1 MPDNKDFLD
10 QFSDAGKPAS
20 FKEEERV
27 PVKKEKKPLN
37 TKALAIAA
45 GVLLILAIASY
56 FLFFAPKIEMPNFV
70 GMTKNDVAAWVK
82 QQGVDSTGVLFT
94 EQYDFDTEAGT
105 ILSQSVT
112 PGKKVKNDVKIN
124 FALSKGADPDE
135 RIIVPDLYS
144 MEKEDV
150 QAWISDN
157 KLQKTKISTSY
168 NEDVTANGVIDYV
181 FTGCEEDS
189 FTRGCSLKI
198 NISKGSAPAGKV
210 TVEDFVK
217 KTYEQAETWAKTKKV
232 NVSKTEQYSD
242 QVDKGLIISQSVV
255 AGRTM
260 NEGDTLNLV
269 VSLGKAVYM
278 PNMLGWN
285 ATKVSN
291 WQSENGYAVDASE
304 KVYSDSEEG
313 EVISQNIQA
322 GKLLGKSEYIKV
334 TVSLGNVVDFGDH
347 SGEPYHGG
355 SGSLHEMKDRALE
368 KGAGFGLAKSFEFSD
383 TVPAGYVIYNDVR
396 VNVGGTLTVIV
407 SRGKNI
413 LLKNDNI
420 DWDKFA
426 NGMKDDTNR
435 LTEEEARKLL
445 DEYKKSFYGEKVIN
459 YSVEYVSNGDTG
471 IKIGEVISAKRTDGE
486 LMPNTYLPQDESI
499 IVYVKANHTS

>member
-27 PVKKEKKPLN
+27 PVKKEKKPIN
-37 TKALAIAA
+37 TKALAITA
-45 GVLLILAIASY
+45 GVLLVLAIASY

-82 QQGVDSTGVLFT
+82 QQDIDSTGVLFA
-94 EQYDFDTEAGT
+94 EQYDFDTEDGT
-105 ILSQSVT
+105 ILSQSVS
-112 PGKKVKNDVKIN
+112 PGKKVRNDVKIN
-124 FALSKGADPDE
+124 FTISKGADPNE
-135 RIIVPDLYS
+135 KIVVPDLYS

-150 QAWISDN
+150 QAWIQEN

-168 NEDVTANGVIDYV
+168 NEDVAANGVIDYT

-217 KTYEQAETWAKTKKV
+217 KTYEQAETWAKSKKV

-242 QVDKGLIISQSVV
+242 EIDKGLIISQSVV

-278 PNMLGWN
+278 PDMVGWTT
-285 ATKVSN
+285 AKVSN
-291 WQSENGYAVDASE
+291 WSIENGYSVDTTEEVYSGSE
-304 KVYSDSEEG
+304 KGIIIY
-313 EVISQNIQA
+313 QNVQA
-322 GKLLGKSEYIKV
+322 GKLLGKSEYIKA
-334 TVSLGNVVDFGDH
+334 TVSLGNVVEFGDH
-347 SGEPYHGG
+347 TGEPYHGG
-355 SGSLHEMKDRALE
+355 STSLHEMKDRALE
-368 KGAGFGLAKSFEFSD
+368 KGAGFGVAKTLEFSD
-383 TVPAGYVIYNDVR
+383 TIPVGYVIYNDVR

-413 LLKNDNI
+413 LLEDNDVVSWAEFAMGKGI
-420 DWDKFA
+420 D
-426 NGMKDDTNR
+426 GNR
-435 LTEEEARKLL
+435 LTETKAREIL
-445 DEYKKSFYGEKVIN
+445 DGYKKDGEKKVIN
-459 YSVEYVSNGDTG
+459 YSVEYVSNADDT
-471 IKIGEVISAKRTDGE
+471 IEIGQVISATRSDGN
-486 LMPNTYLPQDESI
+486 LLPNAYLPQGEMI
-499 IVYVKANHTS
+499 ILYVKANSAN